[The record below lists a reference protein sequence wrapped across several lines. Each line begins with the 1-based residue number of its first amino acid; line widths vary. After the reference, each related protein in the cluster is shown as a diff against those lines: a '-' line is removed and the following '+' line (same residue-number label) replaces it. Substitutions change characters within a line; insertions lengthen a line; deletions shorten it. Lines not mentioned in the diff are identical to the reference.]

1 MPTFR
6 LERAILKANPA
17 AVIAGIDEAGRG
29 PWAGPVV
36 AGAAILDPTQL
47 PEVLVREL
55 DDSKKLTAT
64 TRERLFDLLADPWET
79 SPLDLNGEWAARAG
93 LLRDASDTPAR

>member
-36 AGAAILDPTQL
+36 AGAAILDPIQL
-47 PEVLVREL
+47 PEVLLREI
-55 DDSKKLTAT
+55 DDSKNS
-64 TRERLFDLLADPWET
+64 RP
-79 SPLDLNGEWAARAG
+79 PRAN
-93 LLRDASDTPAR
+93 ASLICCKPSGAL